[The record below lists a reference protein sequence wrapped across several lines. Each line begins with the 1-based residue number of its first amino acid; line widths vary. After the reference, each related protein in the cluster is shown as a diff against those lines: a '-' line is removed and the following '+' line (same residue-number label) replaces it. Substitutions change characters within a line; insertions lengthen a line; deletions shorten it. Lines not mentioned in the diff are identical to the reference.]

1 MFISHFL
8 EYIKPQK
15 HKYAVIFVLLLIESA
30 VSLGIPYL
38 VGQFSSA
45 ALGESTAINV
55 HYSYFIAA
63 WLILIVIQALTR
75 YQFSFRINM
84 IGAKIL
90 SSLSCR
96 LYDHVQMLPISYFS
110 KRKKGEILALI
121 SNDANV
127 LAYFLSGILTS
138 LAPSLIIATGS
149 LILMASINLYLALI
163 IAVSIPGFY
172 LLLKL
177 MGRRIRPLSEQV
189 TEQQA
194 SIVAHA
200 SENIGAIHLLKSF
213 GREQTESDKFKD
225 NTEKMLELRRSQF
238 HIQALLSPLV
248 QMLISIGIVLVALV
262 SVLHYRSGDLS
273 ISELITLLMYGLLFA
288 KPMSNL
294 AATYGQYQQ
303 AKGASTRIL
312 DVLKIEPETID
323 ESSDALLYKKGH
335 IQLENLSFNYEG
347 AAPLFN
353 NVNIEFEPN
362 KITLLVGANGAGK
375 TTVLHLLMR
384 FIEPKQGR
392 ILFDDQDIASTSLQS
407 LRSHISLVSQDVAL
421 SNGSIF
427 DNIAY
432 GQPETSMEQ
441 VIRAAQQAGAD
452 QFINKLDKA
461 YESQVGENGVL
472 LSAGQRQKI
481 SLARALLL
489 NSPIL
494 IFDEPTSSSDE
505 KGHKEFAHL
514 IQEQRRHRTVIIVAH
529 EPDLEDIADRVYLI
543 EQCRIIQK

>member
-1 MFISHFL
+1 MFINHFL
-8 EYIKPQK
+8 EYVKPQK
-15 HKYAVIFVLLLIESA
+15 HKYAFIMVLMLVESA

-45 ALGESTAINV
+45 ALGEPTAIDA
-55 HYSYFIAA
+55 HYSYFIGA
-63 WLILIVIQALTR
+63 WLALIVIQALVR

-84 IGAKIL
+84 IGANIL

-138 LAPSLIIATGS
+138 LAPSLIIAVGS
-149 LILMASINLYLALI
+149 LILMASINVYLALI
-163 IAVSIPGFY
+163 IAVCIPGFY

-177 MGRRIRPLSEQV
+177 LGKRIRPLSEQV

-213 GREQTESDKFKD
+213 GREQTESDKFKH

-248 QMLISIGIVLVALV
+248 QMLISIGIVLIALV
-262 SVLHYRSGDLS
+262 SVLHYRSGELT

-288 KPMSNL
+288 KPMSGL

-303 AKGASTRIL
+303 AQGASKRIL
-312 DVLKIEPETID
+312 DVLQIEPETID
-323 ESSDALLYKKGH
+323 ESANELAFKQGH
-335 IQLENLSFNYEG
+335 IQLENITFHYDG
-347 AAPLFN
+347 GKPLLA
-353 NVNIEFEPN
+353 NVNAEFKPDN
-362 KITLLVGANGAGK
+362 ITLLIGDNGAGK
-375 TTVLHLLMR
+375 TTILHLLMR

-392 ILFDDQDIASTSLQS
+392 ILLDDQDISKVSLQS
-407 LRSHISLVSQDVAL
+407 LRSHIALVSQDVAL

-427 DNIAY
+427 ENIAY
-432 GQPETSMEQ
+432 GRPDTSLEQ
-441 VIRAAQQAGAD
+441 VVKAAKASGAD
-452 QFINKLDKA
+452 RFINQLEDGYHA
-461 YESQVGENGVL
+461 QVGENGVL

-489 NSPIL
+489 NSRII
-494 IFDEPTSSSDE
+494 IFDEPTSASDE
-505 KGHKEFAHL
+505 QGHEEFAAL
-514 IQEQRRHRTVIIVAH
+514 IKQLLAGRTVIIVTH
-529 EPDLEDIADRVYLI
+529 DTNMQKIADKVYAI
-543 EQCRIIQK
+543 DRFEIVEK